1 MAVSFI
7 LWYPCLSTYA
17 ISLYRVDPAFLL
29 KSPKNRLN
37 TYESHSAQIYSVKKS
52 ALLNC
57 SESDTF
63 LVNYTLLLIY
73 PSVALFLGLIIHGLP
88 NTIE

>member
-29 KSPKNRLN
+29 KSPKEPFEYLRIIF
-37 TYESHSAQIYSVKKS
+37 SAD
-52 ALLNC
+52 LLSEEIC
-57 SESDTF
+57 SS
-63 LVNYTLLLIY
+63 
-73 PSVALFLGLIIHGLP
+73 
-88 NTIE
+88 